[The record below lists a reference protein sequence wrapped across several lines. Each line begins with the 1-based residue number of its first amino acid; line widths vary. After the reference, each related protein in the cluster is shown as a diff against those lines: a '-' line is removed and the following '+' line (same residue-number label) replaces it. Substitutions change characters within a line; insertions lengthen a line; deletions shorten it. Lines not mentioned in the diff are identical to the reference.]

1 MIFTWFLSG
10 GLLLCNLHSP
20 PQTFRTCHSIVA
32 DDEVKKIKSNH
43 FTSWSFYILY
53 FYVFLFSFIPSF
65 LQLFE
70 WISWAIQPH
79 QVPCW
84 EKPHLQVP
92 RAKRRAS
99 VEGERQLAKVGTP
112 TNSKCFGLTTMYS
125 RTPVA
130 ICFVSSWCCALNPCR
145 ICIFLQNL
153 CNSVSPL
160 NMWNVLRLTNMFPIW
175 VHCWGKLW
183 TLLCE
188 ITKSQRHPAIEIYL
202 PPLRADF
209 LW

>member
-1 MIFTWFLSG
+1 MIFKW

-53 FYVFLFSFIPSF
+53 FCSVLFHRFSNFLSESVGPSSRTKSRAF
-65 LQLFE
+65 
-70 WISWAIQPH
+70 
-79 QVPCW
+79 
-84 EKPHLQVP
+84 KPHLQVP
-92 RAKRRAS
+92 RAKRKAS
-99 VEGERQLAKVGTP
+99 VEGGRQLAKVGTP
-112 TNSKCFGLTTMYS
+112 TNSKSFGLTTMYS

-160 NMWNVLRLTNMFPIW
+160 NIWNVLRLTNMFPIW
-175 VHCWGKLW
+175 VHCWGKLS
-183 TLLCE
+183 CV
-188 ITKSQRHPAIEIYL
+188 KSPKVNAIPLAIEIYL